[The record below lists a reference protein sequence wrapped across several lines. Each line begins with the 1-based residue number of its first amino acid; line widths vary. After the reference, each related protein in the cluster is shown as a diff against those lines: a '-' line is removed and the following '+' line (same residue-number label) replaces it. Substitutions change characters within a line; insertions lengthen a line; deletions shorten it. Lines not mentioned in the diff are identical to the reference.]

1 MTVVGGVAM
10 AGMAMTAVPAG
21 FAMPDGTE
29 TAGGAAITAAR
40 TGSDGGS
47 EGAARAS
54 SGSGDGADGGA
65 ARAGSDGGG
74 GRAE

>member
-1 MTVVGGVAM
+1 MTVVVGEAM

-29 TAGGAAITAAR
+29 TAGGAARTAI

>member
-1 MTVVGGVAM
+1 M

-29 TAGGAAITAAR
+29 TAGGAAR

-47 EGAARAS
+47 EGTARAS

>member
-1 MTVVGGVAM
+1 MTVVSVVVGEAMTGLAM
-10 AGMAMTAVPAG
+10 AAVPAG

-29 TAGGAAITAAR
+29 TAGGAARA
-40 TGSDGGS
+40 GSDGGS
-47 EGAARAS
+47 EGAARAD
-54 SGSGDGADGGA
+54 SGSSEGGA

>member
-1 MTVVGGVAM
+1 MTVVVGVTM
-10 AGMAMTAVPAG
+10 AGMAMTAVLAG
-21 FAMPDGTE
+21 FAMPDGTG
-29 TAGGAAITAAR
+29 TAR

>member
-1 MTVVGGVAM
+1 MTVVVGVAM
-10 AGMAMTAVPAG
+10 AGMAMTAVLAG
-21 FAMPDGTE
+21 FAMPDGTG
-29 TAGGAAITAAR
+29 TAR

-54 SGSGDGADGGA
+54 SGSGDGGA